1 MTIMTLVPVQF
12 ALIFA
17 QPRQCSSVCCLRL
30 PNNHRRHSLNP
41 LITYPNLQ
49 EQDLTLACRESFRPP
64 QIRQERTG
72 LKPVK
77 KAVSKR
83 GRPQQWNPD
92 KQEQKI
98 ITLHSHRGKLELICL
113 RNGKK
118 SSLPV
123 PGMRNRGPLK
133 DLNDSKLINFIP
145 FKILNGPL
153 FHKLVTSQDI
163 FLLFLTGNWLQQ
175 VVFSNT

>member
-1 MTIMTLVPVQF
+1 M
-12 ALIFA
+12 
-17 QPRQCSSVCCLRL
+17 
-30 PNNHRRHSLNP
+30 
-41 LITYPNLQ
+41 
-49 EQDLTLACRESFRPP
+49 CRESFRPP

-123 PGMRNRGPLK
+123 PGMRNSRGPLK

-145 FKILNGPL
+145 FRIFRGPQ
-153 FHKLVTSQDI
+153 FHKPVTRQD
-163 FLLFLTGNWLQQ
+163 FYCCFLQQ
-175 VVFSNT
+175 TGSSLL